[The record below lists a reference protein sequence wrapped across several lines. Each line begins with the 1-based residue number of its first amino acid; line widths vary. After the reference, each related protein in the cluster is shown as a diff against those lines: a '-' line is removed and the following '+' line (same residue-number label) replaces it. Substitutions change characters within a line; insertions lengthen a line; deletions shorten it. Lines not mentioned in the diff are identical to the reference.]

1 MEAGC
6 SKISWKSCC
15 ARASARRCA
24 ALRCCTGCWCTAW
37 LFAHVLVQDGWNIV
51 WCCCSGFR
59 VYGFGIRIVLAS
71 NEAGLAEAGIDGGG
85 LFKDL
90 MEEPTGI

>member
-1 MEAGC
+1 M
-6 SKISWKSCC
+6 
-15 ARASARRCA
+15 
-24 ALRCCTGCWCTAW
+24 
-37 LFAHVLVQDGWNIV
+37 

-71 NEAGLAEAGIDGGG
+71 NEAGLAEAGIDGDG